1 MGKTVF
7 GSYSCTKNGQIN
19 INNFSNGTV
28 QIEGNVYTANILN
41 NGVEYRDN
49 NIDII
54 MQDEKSYLKGSVI
67 DYYYN
72 VNNEKDRREG
82 THLSLINGSKW
93 DMAGSSYITDL
104 NLGKNSVVNLNYSSD
119 VIPKN
124 NYRVLRVY
132 NDLIGN
138 GGTFNMDI
146 DASKNV

>member
-54 MQDEKSYLKGSVI
+54 MQDENPI
-67 DYYYN
+67 
-72 VNNEKDRREG
+72 
-82 THLSLINGSKW
+82 
-93 DMAGSSYITDL
+93 
-104 NLGKNSVVNLNYSSD
+104 
-119 VIPKN
+119 
-124 NYRVLRVY
+124 
-132 NDLIGN
+132 
-138 GGTFNMDI
+138 
-146 DASKNV
+146 